1 METAKNTNHVRKWK
15 IIDSQQRK
23 GILRCYRMTSLLV
36 LFAAVTAVAQEVP
49 IGAEPNSAQAK
60 QETAE
65 QQDEEEAA
73 QVAPEFFDPTE
84 EVSEDY
90 PVEFPIDI

>member
-1 METAKNTNHVRKWK
+1 MEAAKNTNHVRKLK
-15 IIDSQQRK
+15 IVDSQKRK
-23 GILRCYRMTSLLV
+23 GILRCYRTALLLV

-49 IGAEPNSAQAK
+49 DGTEPNSAQAK
-60 QETAE
+60 QETTE

-73 QVAPEFFDPTE
+73 QVAPELFDPTE

-90 PVEFPIDI
+90 SIDFPVDI